1 MPSQPAPNLLKRALL
16 RTALCRW
23 ILATPATSRRR
34 HTRSLVTTQAF
45 WITFW
50 SLVLMA
56 IAGGLYVLRLPES
69 RNGEGWLDD
78 QDIPTVAQIV
88 PAIVIAIFVFAV
100 GVAFVIAQVVP
111 PARGTR
117 AVETL
122 RGRRLRR
129 SVTPAPALI
138 LGSVVLVF
146 GPPFASELSGA
157 LLIGS
162 FVYTAV
168 SLIYMLSILIDA
180 TDPAEF
186 KALLMNSTRRHVR
199 RVACAVRKLP
209 PCRDDCTTWA
219 AFPRPRDPAQ
229 DTRSFRRRRR
239 TRRESREARAARQ
252 LQYATDQLYEI
263 VRTFRG
269 WARVAARANDSR
281 ELQEAL
287 EGILELAQQ
296 YMSGVLVYAG
306 RLTAVPGIYW
316 SHADDRDDERHL
328 NPLYPPHGMFRP
340 STTNGRLP
348 SLATE
353 KWLPWEPPA
362 LVRRTPPEVKVKD
375 QVRALP
381 CTWFANEIGRA
392 VVRAVELALQSN
404 TLLDRDTARL
414 LNTLTNVAETS
425 CRLAID
431 KKDAPNGVPEQW
443 AFEWTAGIMIRHLV
457 EVGLGVRHCL
467 PDRIDWYFE
476 PCARLICLQR
486 EFRVGSRNSEQGRV
500 LAVGAG
506 AGAVLVAESLVSARA
521 KASAASPAASSSANG
536 PGLIARAV
544 GLVKGAR
551 PRMGSADPKG
561 LALREVVA
569 DLKRAA
575 GGLLLADRDGAEE
588 LTLINEG
595 RLEPRERVAIY
606 RADSDLC
613 ATLIRSL
620 AVESRAD
627 VARRSALDVA

>member
-1 MPSQPAPNLLKRALL
+1 MPSQPAPGLLKRALL
-16 RTALCRW
+16 KTPLCRW
-23 ILATPATSRRR
+23 IRTTPATPRRR
-34 HTRSLVTTQAF
+34 HTRSLVATQAF
-45 WITFW
+45 WITVW
-50 SLVLMA
+50 SLVPLV

-69 RNGEGWLDD
+69 RGTEGWLDD
-78 QDIPTVAQIV
+78 SDIPTVAQIV

-138 LGSVVLVF
+138 LGSVILVF

-162 FVYTAV
+162 FIYTAV

-186 KALLMNSTRRHVR
+186 KALLMNSARRHVG

-209 PCRDDCTTWA
+209 PCGDDCTTWA
-219 AFPRPRDPAQ
+219 AFPRPRDPVQ
-229 DTRSFRRRRR
+229 DTRSFRWRRR
-239 TRRESREARAARQ
+239 TRRESREARAARR
-252 LQYATDQLYEI
+252 LQAATDDLYEI
-263 VRTFRG
+263 IRTFRG
-269 WARVAARANDSR
+269 WVRVAARANDSR
-281 ELQEAL
+281 ELQESL
-287 EGILELAQQ
+287 EGILELAQR
-296 YMSGVLVYAG
+296 YISGVLVYAG
-306 RLTAVPGIYW
+306 RLTAVPSIYW

-340 STTNGRLP
+340 STTHGRVP
-348 SLATE
+348 SRATE

-362 LVRRTPPEVKVKD
+362 LVRRTSAEGKVKD

-381 CTWFANEIGRA
+381 CTWFANEVGRA

-425 CRLAID
+425 YRLAVD
-431 KKDAPNGVPEQW
+431 KKNAPDGVPEQW
-443 AFEWTAGIMIRHLV
+443 AFEWSAGIMIRYLV
-457 EVGLGVRHCL
+457 EVGLGVRHCP

-486 EFRVGSRNSEQGRV
+486 EFRVGSRRSEQGGV
-500 LAVGAG
+500 LTVGAG
-506 AGAVLVAESLVSARA
+506 AGAVLVAESLVSARV
-521 KASAASPAASSSANG
+521 KASAASPAASVD
-536 PGLIARAV
+536 PI
-544 GLVKGAR
+544 R
-551 PRMGSADPKG
+551 P
-561 LALREVVA
+561 ALREVVA

-575 GGLLLADRDGAEE
+575 GDLLLADRDGGQE
-588 LTLINEG
+588 LALIDEG

-606 RADSDLC
+606 RADSEVC
-613 ATLIRSL
+613 ATLVRSL
-620 AVESRAD
+620 AVESKAD
-627 VARRSALDVA
+627 VTRRSAAKSPDVPTPLGVTGSTNSPVAKSSR